1 MIFKSASQLS
11 PNVEV
16 SIDNVPVNY
25 MTLQQITVEEKE
37 NMHNLAI
44 LEFAGMNTELIHE
57 YLNVPITFSIELT
70 GKDIFSFYG
79 YITFV
84 EPISVT
90 HDGVINKSPFQNTRV
105 YCFGSSYQMKSTYSR
120 IWENITISEIATQI
134 AEKYKF
140 SVSVPNNSY
149 RFPRLVQT
157 SQSDWKFLTKASE
170 LLGYSVLMDGTH
182 IRIWDPYE
190 ALYQNV
196 SYSMLLTIRG
206 SRGSVQPQPGQIL
219 KFEGRIGAITT
230 DGSRSSDTIHMLDKS
245 GQLLSVSN
253 AENFESSGLATGF
266 ESQFNNV
273 LSINADSFDT
283 ANRLVTGTLRK
294 KFPMRASLEVVS
306 DPSIKPGGVVSIN
319 EYNTEFD
326 GFWYVTS
333 VRHELLQSHMRT
345 YLELARD
352 GLGKVATAKK
362 VASTYVIPPE
372 PALIGTTWVSSRNYT
387 HVYN

>member
-16 SIDNVPVNY
+16 AIDNVPVNY

-44 LEFAGMNTELIHE
+44 LEFAGMNTQLVHE
-57 YLNVPITFSIELT
+57 YLNAPITFSIELT
-70 GKDIFSFYG
+70 GKDIFNFHG

-84 EPISVT
+84 EPVSVT
-90 HDGVINKSPFQNTRV
+90 HDGVINNSPFQNTRV
-105 YCFGSSYQMKSTYSR
+105 YCFGSSYAMKSTYSC
-120 IWENITISEIATQI
+120 IWENKTISDIATEIAN
-134 AEKYKF
+134 KYKF

-149 RFPRLVQT
+149 RFPRLVQS
-157 SQSDWKFLTKASE
+157 SQSDWKFLNKASE

-182 IRIWDPYE
+182 IRIWDPYSS
-190 ALYQNV
+190 LYQNV
-196 SYSMLLTIRG
+196 SYTMLLTIRG
-206 SRGSVQPQPGQIL
+206 SRGAVSPQPGQIL
-219 KFEGRIGAITT
+219 KFEGRIGAVTT
-230 DGSRSSDTIHMLDKS
+230 DGSRSSDTLHVLDKS

-253 AENFESSGLATGF
+253 EDTFESSGLATGIK
-266 ESQFNNV
+266 SQFNNV
-273 LSINADSFDT
+273 LSINADSFDM
-283 ANRLVTGTLRK
+283 ANRLVTGALRK
-294 KFPMRASLEVVS
+294 KFPMRASVEVVS
-306 DPSIKPGGVVSIN
+306 DPSIKPGGIVSIN

-352 GLGKVATAKK
+352 GLGTIATAKK
-362 VASTYVIPPE
+362 ATAAYAIPPV
-372 PALIGTTWVSSRNYT
+372 PALVGTTWISSKDYIN
-387 HVYN
+387 VYN